1 MKYRN
6 LFTVNLSLFEA
17 LCEREVLYGAFREV
31 RRNKGAHGSDGQT
44 IQDFECNLDEE
55 LAQLKKEI
63 ESWSYRPKPVRR
75 VEIPKPDGKGFRK
88 LGVPCIRDRVV
99 QTAIKQILEPIL
111 EPTFSN
117 SSYGFRPGRNQGQAV
132 AAALEIV
139 KTGKE
144 HVVDIDLASFFDT
157 VSQDRLIARLSKEID
172 DRRILR
178 IIGLTLRSGAISEG
192 RAVPTN
198 EGTTQGSPLSPLLS
212 NFVLDELDKELEKRG
227 LSFCR
232 WADDCN
238 IFVRT
243 PKAAERV
250 MRSISIFIESRL
262 KLKVNREKSRCAPS
276 KQVKFLGM
284 TIANKTIAIS
294 KKSIDRAMEKV
305 KHLTPRGT
313 HLPIEK
319 SIEQI
324 NQWYIGWAN
333 YFKMTQYPAQLYKIE
348 AHIRRRLRARFVGQQ
363 KRRKHLADKL
373 KSMGVN
379 HRTVYRDVYS
389 NDGRWAL
396 SHCSA
401 VQKAWT
407 NDWFSLQGLET
418 LSDQKLKHWF
428 KITRW
433 IKLT

>member
-75 VEIPKPDGKGFRK
+75 VEIPKPDGKGSRK

-363 KRRKHLADKL
+363 KEKKT
-373 KSMGVN
+373 SG
-379 HRTVYRDVYS
+379 
-389 NDGRWAL
+389 G
-396 SHCSA
+396 
-401 VQKAWT
+401 
-407 NDWFSLQGLET
+407 
-418 LSDQKLKHWF
+418 
-428 KITRW
+428 
-433 IKLT
+433 